1 MNKKRSVYRYIAA
14 CMGMVSAV
22 AVDLAVGFSGLDC
35 QAAPTESRQKMPGL
49 VLWVK
54 AGDLQSLLKDGARVS
69 VWPDASGLHND
80 LRGEGDSC
88 PTLKLDGIG
97 GLPSVVFV
105 NQPKATPPVTNS
117 LSMPFVGEWRGIT
130 LFVAGRKLDSPGLFE
145 SAQGR
150 EGDLRAIGFVQMCGT
165 KASVGRGF
173 PDLRGKTTS
182 AVATIRA
189 QVDEAG
195 VASLATFAN
204 GTLQG
209 SGTDPNSLYG
219 IYFAKGK
226 ATLGGSGTFNGE
238 IFEVL
243 IYDGALPEAEQ
254 QAVERYLMVKYG
266 IAEKKADDL
275 TLPFGY
281 VPPAPIPSPP
291 PVKSQPA
298 TKGLLV
304 WARADDLT
312 GLDEGAAIETWP
324 NVAGSKAPLT
334 TATIANRP
342 KFIPHAMNNRPVV
355 RFEGN
360 GKVNPK
366 IVQYFT
372 LPVKGDY
379 PEMTFVVAGANLSR
393 AGIFDSAPG
402 RDGCLRAMGGLQ
414 LCGSKLAIGRP
425 FPLFGHQR
433 GAQMMTLVAGRA
445 GAQGQY
451 LETFANGH
459 AQQRVESPDT
469 LKPVLFAQPAIGC
482 NNRGET
488 QFSGDMAEV
497 LLYDHALTPEE
508 RQQTDAYLSEKY
520 AIPIKSEAQLEL
532 EKNAFSRWSLKQP
545 HLPASKSWLG
555 NSFSGKDE
563 WVQSGISGI
572 TVLPDGTVAATSI
585 WDERHKEIGFYK
597 DGKPVGPVTP
607 GGASQIVFD
616 DTYFYVGNS
625 GMGKPTAGV
634 RRYLR
639 DGSFIGAAAPWPEL
653 GAAKWISF
661 DTSDKWK
668 EVDGLVLAG
677 DELLVTAADLT
688 EIRVYQ
694 AATGAFK
701 RSLPVE
707 QSGRLVAGKDGTLWL
722 GNEQGVTQLTLDGKP
737 TGKAISGVNV
747 GALAFDPKG
756 NLLVGDKGERHQVI
770 YFDVSG
776 PQPREI
782 RTLGERG
789 GVYAGPRRGAMGDN
803 RLWNIMGLGVDADGN
818 VAVECMGSF
827 MRSYSPEGTL
837 RWQLECTVFCICSD
851 FDPATDGNDI
861 YSHAFHYRYVPGA
874 PPGRDWI
881 VAGVTSDPARFPEVG
896 TKTVNVLMRRLKN
909 GQLYRFGW
917 TDALSIS
924 RQEPDSE
931 IFIPCGYYV
940 RENMGPTRKPKEL
953 TEKKRCFWSDT
964 NGDGRLEEAE
974 LSVAPSTSPQNR
986 QSYHFYVDD
995 NGGIWEPQNRWG
1007 LRHIPLKGF
1016 AASGA
1021 PIYDLAEEVLYPK
1034 PREFTEVLRAWYFP
1048 DTDTMYL
1055 SGYTWDCPDTGK
1067 QYMWGTCGNE
1077 MICYDNWTKPGRTLR
1092 CRMPFP
1098 KDAHDIPAITIAD
1111 KSNRAFV
1118 GEKGNTLFTYDTRSG
1133 KLLGIIEPDPMVGH
1147 VGWIDIQGG
1156 VRAFTRKNGEIIVLS
1171 EDSLVQKQLIYRVNQ
1186 KQKPL
1191 PPPQKE

>member
-1 MNKKRSVYRYIAA
+1 
-14 CMGMVSAV
+14 
-22 AVDLAVGFSGLDC
+22 
-35 QAAPTESRQKMPGL
+35 MPGL
-49 VLWVK
+49 VLWLK
-54 AGDLQSLLKDGARVS
+54 AGDLQDVLTDGARVA

-80 LRGEGDSC
+80 LKGEADSC
-88 PTLKLDGIG
+88 PTFKCDGTG
-97 GLPSVVFV
+97 GLTSVVFA
-105 NQPKATPPVTNS
+105 NHPKATPPVTTS
-117 LSMPFVGEWRGIT
+117 LSMPFVGEWRGMT
-130 LFVAGRKLDSPGLFE
+130 LFVAGRNLDSPGLFE

-150 EGDLRAIGFVQMCGT
+150 DGDLRAVGFVQLCGT
-165 KASVGRGF
+165 KATVGRGF
-173 PDLRGKTTS
+173 PDLRGKTNS

-195 VASLATFAN
+195 AASLATFAN
-204 GTLQG
+204 GVLQG
-209 SGTDPNSLYG
+209 AGTDTNSLYG
-219 IYFAKGK
+219 IRFAKGK
-226 ATLGGSGTFNGE
+226 ATLGGSGMFNGE

-243 IYDGALPEAEQ
+243 MYDGALPEAEQ
-254 QAVERYLMVKYG
+254 HSVERYLMGKYG
-266 IAEKKADDL
+266 IAEKKSDAP

-281 VPPAPIPSPP
+281 FAPAPLPAPP

-298 TKGLLV
+298 TNGLLV
-304 WARADDLT
+304 WARADDFS
-312 GLDEGAAIETWP
+312 GLDEGAAIEAWP
-324 NVAGSKAPLT
+324 NMAGGKAPLT
-334 TATIANRP
+334 TATPANRP
-342 KFIPHAMNNRPVV
+342 KFIPRAINNRPVV

-360 GKVNPK
+360 GNVNPK
-366 IVQYFT
+366 TVHYFT

-379 PEMTFVVAGANLSR
+379 PEMSFVVAGANLTR
-393 AGIFDSAPG
+393 PGVFDSAPG
-402 RDGCLRAMGGLQ
+402 RNGCLRAMGGLQ
-414 LCGSKLAIGRP
+414 LCGSTLAIGRP
-425 FPLFGHQR
+425 FPLFQYQR
-433 GAQMMTLVAGRA
+433 GAQMVTLIAGRA

-459 AQQRVESPDT
+459 VQQRVESPDAFT
-469 LKPVLFAQPAIGC
+469 PVLFAQPAIGC
-482 NNRGET
+482 NNRGQTE
-488 QFSGDMAEV
+488 FHGDMAEV

-508 RQQTDAYLSEKY
+508 RRQTDAYLSEKY
-520 AIPIKSEAQLEL
+520 AIAVKSVAQLEL
-532 EKNAFSRWSLKQP
+532 EKNAFSRWSLELPQI
-545 HLPASKSWLG
+545 PASMSWLG

-572 TVLPDGTVAATSI
+572 TVLPNGTVAATSI

-616 DTYFYVGNS
+616 DKYFYVGNS

-634 RRYLR
+634 RRYHR
-639 DGSFIGAAAPWPEL
+639 DGSFVGTEAPWPEL
-653 GAAKWISF
+653 GAAKWIAF
-661 DTSDKWK
+661 DTPDKWK
-668 EVDGLVLAG
+668 EVNGLALAG
-677 DELLVTAADLT
+677 DELLVTVAGMT
-688 EIRVYQ
+688 EVRVYQ

-707 QSGRLVAGKDGTLWL
+707 QSGRLVVGKDGTLWL

-737 TGKAISGVNV
+737 TGKAISGVHA
-747 GALAFDPKG
+747 GALAFDSQG

-770 YFDVSG
+770 YYDVSG

-789 GVYAGPRRGAMGDN
+789 GVFAGSRRGALGEE
-803 RLWNIMGLGVDADGN
+803 RLWDIMGLGVDADGN
-818 VAVECMGSF
+818 VAVECMGSI

-851 FDPATDGNDI
+851 FDPATDGHDI
-861 YSHAFHYRYVPGA
+861 YSHAFRYRHIPGA

-881 VAGVTSDPARFPEVG
+881 VAGVTSDPARYPEVG
-896 TKTVNVLMRRLKN
+896 TKTVNVLLRRLNN
-909 GQLYRFGW
+909 GQLFRFGW

-940 RENMGPTRKPKEL
+940 RENKRPVSKPEAIP
-953 TEKKRCFWSDT
+953 EKTRCFWSDA
-964 NGDGRLEEAE
+964 NGDGRLEAAE
-974 LSVAPSTSPQNR
+974 LSVAPSTSPPSR
-986 QSYHFYVDD
+986 PSYHFYVDD
-995 NGGIWEPQNRWG
+995 NGGIWEPQSRWG
-1007 LRHIPLKGF
+1007 VRHIPLKGF

-1021 PIYDLAEEVLYPK
+1021 PIYDLADEVLYPK
-1034 PREFTEVLRAWYFP
+1034 PREFAEVLRAWYFP

-1077 MICYDNWTKPGRTLR
+1077 MICYDNWTKPERTLR

-1133 KLLGIIEPDPMVGH
+1133 KLLGIIEPDPIVGN

-1156 VRAFTRKNGEIIVLS
+1156 VRAFTRKNGEILVLS
-1171 EDSLVQKQLIYRVNQ
+1171 EDSLVQKQLVYRVNP

-1191 PPPQKE
+1191 PPPQLK